1 MSTTLLGTK
10 LCIPPLGRALVPRQR
25 LISQLESGLGA
36 KLTLVL
42 APAGFGKTT
51 LISSWVRSWQEAQL
65 SARPQAP
72 PRVAWLSLD
81 SDDDEPIRFGSY
93 CIRAL
98 QTIAPHI
105 GEAAKSMLDLLQPV
119 KPEHFITSLI
129 NDLADSP
136 HPVLLV
142 LDDYH
147 FIRDPLIHQ
156 AMAFWL
162 EHASPQ
168 FHLLI
173 TSREEPPLP
182 LARFRMRGQLVE
194 IGLQDL
200 RFTHEEAAAF
210 LDQVMGLRLTAE
222 AIDQLEERTEGWVA
236 GLQMAALS
244 LRKCPQNAGGIAQ
257 VIEGFGGQHRYVV
270 DYLAEEV
277 MRQQHEHIRDFLQ
290 KTAIL
295 DRLTAPLCD
304 AITGQTDSEAILRRL
319 EHANLFLISLDE
331 QRQWYRYHQLFADY
345 LCASL
350 SESERRAL
358 HHKASLW
365 YEAHYFPAEAIQHAL
380 AAEDFETAAAL
391 ITRHN
396 DEELN
401 RGGLT
406 TLLGWLN
413 VLPEEVVIS
422 NSVLTARK
430 GHILYLRGQTE
441 EAQSYAA
448 IVRATPH
455 DDVPPLYRGELCV
468 FLADL
473 AINEGKASDCLKLA
487 QEALSWFGQTESFSR
502 ALALSLVGQSQR
514 LLRDFNGAIHTLR
527 QVVELGQR
535 SGNHL
540 VGLNALSHLAPLL
553 YFQGRR
559 LEALILCQQTAE
571 AYLDTRGQPL
581 PLSGLLHVP
590 LGILHYEANDLE
602 QARRHLEIGIALCR
616 QLGMLHLSLTGQRIM
631 AKLQFAEGEIETA
644 FTTLSD
650 AQQRASRLGNVR
662 AERAIIAVTADLHL
676 RQANVAAAANLLET
690 PAAPQVLREHEKLTR
705 IRLLLAQNQPQ
716 LAQSLLQE
724 LQQAVGQEGRVARLI
739 TLYILQA
746 LAAQALEDRAAGLT
760 FMEKAVRLAAP
771 ENYQRLFLD
780 EGDTVGSLLQSLR
793 HIAPNFGARLLRA
806 LTSTAAAPESKPA
819 SPDAISKQEGTLIDA
834 LGARELEVL
843 RLVAEGLSNEA
854 IGAKLFISV
863 GTVKWYLNGIY
874 HKLDVR
880 NRTEAVACAR
890 QRHLL

>member
-1 MSTTLLGTK
+1 MFTTLLGTK
-10 LCIPPLGRALVPRQR
+10 LYIPPLGRAFVPRQR
-25 LISQLESGLGA
+25 LISRLESGLGA

-51 LISSWVRSWQEAQL
+51 LITSWIRSWQEVA
-65 SARPQAP
+65 SPARPQ
-72 PRVAWLSLD
+72 VAWLSLE

-93 CIRAL
+93 CIHAL
-98 QTIAPHI
+98 QTIAPHL
-105 GEAAKSMLDLLQPV
+105 GEAAKTMLDLPQPV

-129 NDLADSP
+129 NDLADLRK
-136 HPVLLV
+136 PVLLV

-147 FIRDPLIHQ
+147 FILNQVIHD

-162 EHASPQ
+162 DHAPPN

-173 TSREEPPLP
+173 TSREEPTLP
-182 LARFRMRGQLVE
+182 LARWRVRGQLVE
-194 IGLQDL
+194 IGFEDL
-200 RFTHEEAAAF
+200 RFNHEEAAAF

-244 LRKCPQNAGGIAQ
+244 LQKCPQNAGSIART
-257 VIEGFGGQHRYVV
+257 IEAFGGQHRYVV
-270 DYLAEEV
+270 DYLAAEV
-277 MRQQHEHIRDFLQ
+277 MRQQPEHIRDFLR

-304 AITGQTDSEAILRRL
+304 ALTERADSDAILQQL
-319 EHANLFLISLDE
+319 EQANLFLISLDE
-331 QRQWYRYHQLFADY
+331 QRQWYRYHHLFADF
-345 LCASL
+345 LHAAL
-350 SESERRAL
+350 PQSEQRGL
-358 HHKASLW
+358 HKAASRW
-365 YEAHYFPAEAIQHAL
+365 YEAHHFTAEAIHHAL

-396 DEELN
+396 DEELK

-413 VLPEEVVIS
+413 ALPEEVVMA

-441 EAQSYAA
+441 EAQNYAA
-448 IVRATPH
+448 IVRATSL
-455 DDVPPLYRGELCV
+455 DDVPPFYRGELCV

-473 AINEGKASDCLKLA
+473 AINQGKAADCLKLA

-502 ALALSLVGQSQR
+502 TLALSLVGQSQR

-540 VGLNALSHLAPLL
+540 VGLNALSHLTALL

-571 AYLDTRGQPL
+571 AYLDARGQPL
-581 PLSGLLHVP
+581 PLSGLLQVP

-602 QARRHLEIGIALCR
+602 QARRHLEIGIVLCR
-616 QLGMLHLSLTGQRIM
+616 QLGMMHLSLTGQRTL

-650 AQQRASRLGNVR
+650 AQQRAARLGNVR
-662 AERAIIAVTADLHL
+662 AERALIAVTADLHL
-676 RQANVAAAANLLET
+676 RQGNVAAAANLLAT
-690 PAAPQVLREHEKLTR
+690 STAPQVLREHEKLTR
-705 IRLLLAQNQPQ
+705 IRLLLAQDQPRSAETP
-716 LAQSLLQE
+716 LEE

-746 LAAQALEDRAAGLT
+746 FAAQALEDQQAALT
-760 FMEKAVRLAAP
+760 LMEKAVRLAAP

-780 EGDTVGSLLQSLR
+780 EGRHVGALLQPLR
-793 HIAPNFGARLLRA
+793 HIAPNFVTRLLRA
-806 LTSTAAAPESKPA
+806 LSLTAAAPESQPA
-819 SPDAISKQEGTLIDA
+819 PPVPISKQGGTFIEP
-834 LGARELEVL
+834 LGERELEVL

-890 QRHLL
+890 QHHLL